1 MLFLGPSTKGT
12 FCMCF
17 FQGNWKSLNS
27 LQIPFK
33 LSSWRELFRCFIG
46 LFWILCSK
54 SLYLTWM
61 LSIGDSTTLYSFS
74 HLHVEMWD
82 FLRSSCLLLSK
93 VLKRHPWACWK
104 FLFPGMQIWVLI
116 GSFFFFFF
124 FKSLLNL
131 LQYCFCFMFCFF
143 FIVARHVGSWLPNQG
158 SNLHPLHW
166 KAMNHQGNP
175 LICSWR
181 RREKKMADDLL
192 MGKHRRM
199 KGTIQVIESDLL
211 LFCVSP
217 SLPLLWLPQWV
228 HLCFSCC
235 WGLRLYSRGAGMTE
249 LRCRIK
255 EIRNGGLGRV

>member
-1 MLFLGPSTKGT
+1 MLRCEISLGAAA
-12 FCMCF
+12 FCSPRSWKDIPGLAENSCF
-17 FQGNWKSLNS
+17 PECRFEFWLV
-27 LQIPFK
+27 
-33 LSSWRELFRCFIG
+33 LFF
-46 LFWILCSK
+46 
-54 SLYLTWM
+54 
-61 LSIGDSTTLYSFS
+61 
-74 HLHVEMWD
+74 
-82 FLRSSCLLLSK
+82 
-93 VLKRHPWACWK
+93 
-104 FLFPGMQIWVLI
+104 
-116 GSFFFFFF
+116 
-124 FKSLLNL
+124 
-131 LQYCFCFMFCFF
+131 FF

-158 SNLHPLHW
+158 SNLHPLRW